1 MNLRTEFSAKSANSA
16 GRGRGRAGRQCLAG
30 LLLILLLL
38 AVICA
43 PAGAARPAPGAKGH
57 FSLDFINSEVV
68 DVLKALATQSGVNV
82 VLTSSVKG
90 QTTLSLHNV
99 TLEEALRLVTASN
112 GLDYAWVDVAYVVG
126 TPEEVR
132 NMRVKEL
139 SSRAVL
145 LRRITPK
152 YAQDVLSRVTPEVAV
167 SYQEG
172 SPSLVLIGTE
182 AALNRAE
189 RTLAR
194 IDVPLPPSTRMIGLV
209 HAGAAKVADLL
220 KDAVPDAIVQ
230 MGPQENSLLITADSV
245 RMEQTLDFI
254 KAIDVIPPAAQA
266 STVVYD
272 IKFANSDELKKAL
285 DARFGK
291 DLICIDAPRS
301 YTPTIKQASGAAGA
315 TSVLAAPQATGGT
328 GGGGSSTSGVAGVTV
343 EATRIERLV
352 LMGAE
357 YTVGKALSILQELD
371 VPSKQVRIKALIS
384 RVNKDKLKQLGVD
397 WFAIRE
403 GAASSGIISPIN
415 MTETVGK
422 DNLLGRFARTP
433 LDFQGAVRALESKG
447 YGKILAEPTVE
458 TLDGRQVSFHSG
470 QKIFYQTTIGFN
482 TSGNAVLDIREV
494 DVGVTLVVTPQV
506 NPDGEIT
513 LTMSPTVS
521 SASFRQELGTALPIV
536 DEQTAIATVRVKK
549 GESVV
554 IAGLVE
560 ETVTDNYTQVPLL
573 GKLPLIGQLFRSN
586 EKQHSTDE
594 LVIMVSPEVVQ

>member
-1 MNLRTEFSAKSANSA
+1 MNLRTEFSAKTVNSV
-16 GRGRGRAGRQCLAG
+16 GRGRGFAGRQCLAG

-57 FSLDFINSEVV
+57 FSLDFINSELV

-145 LRRITPK
+145 LRRISPK
-152 YAQDVLSRVTPEVAV
+152 YAQDVLGRVTPEVAV

-266 STVVYD
+266 YTVMYD

-315 TSVLAAPQATGGT
+315 TSMLAAPQATGGS
-328 GGGGSSTSGVAGVTV
+328 GGGGGATSGVAGVTV

-357 YTVGKALSILQELD
+357 YTVGKALALLQDLD
-371 VPSKQVRIKALIS
+371 VSSKLVRIRAVIS
-384 RVNKDKLKQLGVD
+384 RINRDKLKQLGID
-397 WFAIRE
+397 WFVAE
-403 GAASSGIISPIN
+403 GAASSGIISPIEF
-415 MTETVGK
+415 TETVGK

-433 LDFQGAVRALESKG
+433 LDFVGAVRALESKG
-447 YGKILAEPTVE
+447 YGKILAEPTVA

-536 DEQTAIATVRVKK
+536 DERTAIATVRVKK

-560 ETVTDNYTQVPLL
+560 ETVTDNYSQVPLL
-573 GKLPLIGQLFRSN
+573 GKLPLIGQFFRSN